1 MKFIKIVLGFVPFL
15 ATAQVDLQAVGNCPE
30 TSYSFFR
37 QGVREQEFTKTY
49 DKQGRILKQ
58 TSNFSSKNTGN
69 YTEEYVYE
77 YDLAGNNTVITYKR
91 NNEVKRVIK
100 KVFDATGQLLQESAS
115 AGVNLLSF
123 NTSSLNGTLKTQVF
137 YGEDGKTETF
147 REITSTNAKGQV
159 LKKEVIDTNG
169 KILMSASKT
178 YTIQGKLTQDVHFDA
193 TDKVTTQTN
202 FVYDTAGNLIRDK
215 TLRNNVVFAETKH
228 EYDATGKLIQKTR
241 LNGKG
246 QIDYYF
252 TYEYDVIGNMTKEN
266 YFYNNQVI
274 SVRTFEYD
282 LKGNKIKETYLDKLG
297 TVNMYKIW
305 EFACK

>member
-1 MKFIKIVLGFVPFL
+1 
-15 ATAQVDLQAVGNCPE
+15 
-30 TSYSFFR
+30 
-37 QGVREQEFTKTY
+37 
-49 DKQGRILKQ
+49 
-58 TSNFSSKNTGN
+58 
-69 YTEEYVYE
+69 
-77 YDLAGNNTVITYKR
+77 
-91 NNEVKRVIK
+91 
-100 KVFDATGQLLQESAS
+100 
-115 AGVNLLSF
+115 
-123 NTSSLNGTLKTQVF
+123 
-137 YGEDGKTETF
+137 
-147 REITSTNAKGQV
+147 
-159 LKKEVIDTNG
+159 
-169 KILMSASKT
+169 MSASKT

-305 EFACK
+305 EFDCK